1 MKIRHFLL
9 TIVALAIIATSCGQK
24 VKTNLK
30 LTNSGDTLSY
40 CLGADVANSL
50 KNSNVE
56 NINYDAFIKGFDD
69 VYKDKE
75 LMLKKDTLRVLINK
89 YIMDIRM
96 KSFEKNLEEGKK
108 FLEEN
113 KKREGVITTE
123 SGLQYEI
130 ITEGTGK
137 SPLATS
143 IVRTHYRGT
152 LIDGTE
158 FDSSYDGEG
167 TPIEFPLNGVIKGWT
182 EGLQYMKEGGK
193 YKLYL
198 PTELGYGMNVR
209 PGGKIQPNMAL
220 IFEIELLE
228 VKEQPEPAKN

>member
-9 TIVALAIIATSCGQK
+9 TMVALAIIATSCGQK

-30 LTNSGDTLSY
+30 LTNSIDTLSY
-40 CLGADVANSL
+40 CIGADVANSL
-50 KNSNVE
+50 KSSNVE
-56 NINYDAFIKGFDD
+56 EINYDAFIKGFDD

-137 SPLATS
+137 SPSPTS
-143 IVRTHYRGT
+143 IVRTHYKGT
-152 LIDGTE
+152 LLDGTV
-158 FDSSYDGEG
+158 FDSSYDNG

-198 PTELGYGMNVR
+198 PTELAYGMNVR

-220 IFEIELLE
+220 IFEIELIE
-228 VKEQPEPAKN
+228 VKEQPEAANN

>member
-30 LTNSGDTLSY
+30 LTNSVDTLSY
-40 CLGADVANSL
+40 CIGADVASSL
-50 KNSNVE
+50 KSSNVE
-56 NINYDAFIKGFDD
+56 EINYDAFMKGFDD

-137 SPLATS
+137 SPSATS

-152 LIDGTE
+152 LLDGTV
-158 FDSSYDGEG
+158 FDSSYEKGE
-167 TPIEFPLNGVIKGWT
+167 PIEFPLNGVIKGWT

-198 PTELGYGMNVR
+198 PTELAYGMNVR

-220 IFEIELLE
+220 IFEIELIE
-228 VKEQPEPAKN
+228 VKEQPEATNN

>member
-30 LTNSGDTLSY
+30 LTNSVDTLSY
-40 CLGADVANSL
+40 CLGADVANKL
-50 KNSNVE
+50 KSSSVE
-56 NINYDAFIKGFDD
+56 DINYDAFIKGFDD
-69 VYKDKE
+69 IYKDKE
-75 LMLKKDTLRVLINK
+75 LMLKKDTLGILINK
-89 YIMDIRM
+89 YIMEIRM

-137 SPLATS
+137 SPSATS

-152 LIDGTE
+152 LLDGTV
-158 FDSSYDGEG
+158 FDSSYENG

-198 PTELGYGMNVR
+198 PTELAYGMNVR

-220 IFEIELLE
+220 IFEIELIE
-228 VKEQPEPAKN
+228 VKEQPEATNN

>member
-30 LTNSGDTLSY
+30 LTNSVDTLSY
-40 CLGADVANSL
+40 CIGADVANSL
-50 KNSNVE
+50 KNSNLE
-56 NINYDAFIKGFDD
+56 EINYDALMRGFYDMFE
-69 VYKDKE
+69 DKE
-75 LMLKKDTLRVLINK
+75 LLFKKDTLRTIMNK
-89 YIMDIRM
+89 YFMDMRM
-96 KSFEKNLEEGKK
+96 KAYEKNLEEGRK

-137 SPLATS
+137 SPSATS

-152 LIDGTE
+152 LLDGTV
-158 FDSSYDGEG
+158 FDSSYEKGE
-167 TPIEFPLNGVIKGWT
+167 PIEFPLNGVIKGWT

-198 PTELGYGMNVR
+198 PTELAYGMNVR

-220 IFEIELLE
+220 IFEIELIE
-228 VKEQPEPAKN
+228 VKEQPEATNN

>member
-30 LTNSGDTLSY
+30 LTNSVDTLSY

-50 KNSNVE
+50 KSSNVE
-56 NINYDAFIKGFDD
+56 EINYDAFMKGFDD

-137 SPLATS
+137 SPSATS

-152 LIDGTE
+152 LLDGTV
-158 FDSSYDGEG
+158 FDSSYEKGE
-167 TPIEFPLNGVIKGWT
+167 PIEFPLNGVIKGWT

-198 PTELGYGMNVR
+198 PTELAYGMNVR

-220 IFEIELLE
+220 IFEIELIE
-228 VKEQPEPAKN
+228 VKEQPEATNN

>member
-30 LTNSGDTLSY
+30 LTNSVDTLSY
-40 CLGADVANSL
+40 CLGADVASSL
-50 KNSNVE
+50 KSSNVE
-56 NINYDAFIKGFDD
+56 DINYDAFMKGFDD

-137 SPLATS
+137 SPSATS

-152 LIDGTE
+152 LINGAQ
-158 FDSSYDGEG
+158 FDSSYEKGE
-167 TPIEFPLNGVIKGWT
+167 PIEFPLNGVIKGWT

-198 PTELGYGMNVR
+198 PTELAYGMNVR

-220 IFEIELLE
+220 IFEIELIE
-228 VKEQPEPAKN
+228 VKEQPEATNN

>member
-30 LTNSGDTLSY
+30 LTNSVDTLSY

-50 KNSNVE
+50 KSSSVE
-56 NINYDAFIKGFDD
+56 EINYDAFIKGFDD
-69 VYKDKE
+69 IYKGKD
-75 LMLKKDTLRVLINK
+75 LLLKQDTLRVLINK

-137 SPLATS
+137 SPSATS

-152 LIDGTE
+152 LINGAQ
-158 FDSSYDGEG
+158 FDSSYEKGE
-167 TPIEFPLNGVIKGWT
+167 PIEFPLNGVIKGWT

-193 YKLYL
+193 YKLYV
-198 PTELGYGMNVR
+198 PSELGYGMNVR
-209 PGGKIQPNMAL
+209 PGGKIQPNMTL
-220 IFEIELLE
+220 IFEIELIE
-228 VKEQPEPAKN
+228 VKEQPEAANN